1 MPVAGLS
8 EYSLKSMEI
17 EFHVFF
23 LYIYINIGPFCF
35 FMPMNTFPIF
45 LQVKCCVYVVY
56 EI

>member
-23 LYIYINIGPFCF
+23 KIYIYINIGPFCF
-35 FMPMNTFPIF
+35 FMPMNAFPIF
-45 LQVKCCVYVVY
+45 CK
-56 EI
+56 